1 MSIRTREKTK
11 LTRGKTKPTRDS
23 RENKTNWFPEAS
35 CLSLM
40 LYSFTKKK
48 TSNPAICH
56 ATFHHTRA
64 VMYPERGTFD
74 FNHGHVTKNQPMTV
88 PV

>member
-1 MSIRTREKTK
+1 MSIRTRGKIE
-11 LTRGKTKPTRDS
+11 LIRGKTKPTRDS

-40 LYSFTKKK
+40 LYSFMKKK

-56 ATFHHTRA
+56 ATFHLVSITCCNVSRA
-64 VMYPERGTFD
+64 GYIA
-74 FNHGHVTKNQPMTV
+74 
-88 PV
+88 